1 MGPGPR
7 KPPVER
13 GARRAMGRRR
23 RRPAREESTLEMM
36 DRLLTRQ
43 VPISVHG
50 TATRVPA
57 AKAIVLQLMQKAMS
71 GNTRAWR
78 TLLKYKEFAESRS
91 DKSTELQFVESDYTR
106 AVANSSSS
114 GDDG

>member
-1 MGPGPR
+1 M
-7 KPPVER
+7 
-13 GARRAMGRRR
+13 
-23 RRPAREESTLEMM
+23 
-36 DRLLTRQ
+36 RQ

-50 TATRVPA
+50 RVTRVPA
-57 AKAIVLQLMQKAMS
+57 AKAIVLQLMQRAMA

-114 GDDG
+114 GEDGSV